1 MSDEKTVNKKDDKRD
16 ELISIDDNE
25 VKKITGGIRIGGIEY
40 STYTVNN
47 ELENGPVEVKI
58 KI

>member
-16 ELISIDDNE
+16 ELINIDDNE
-25 VKKITGGIRIGGIEY
+25 VGKISGGIRIGGIEY
-40 STYTVNN
+40 STYTVGN
-47 ELENGPVEVKI
+47 ELKDGPVEVKI

>member
-1 MSDEKTVNKKDDKRD
+1 MSDEKTFNKKDDKRD

-25 VKKITGGIRIGGIEY
+25 VGKITGGIRIGGIEY
-40 STYTVNN
+40 SKHTVGN
-47 ELENGPVEVKI
+47 ELEDGPVEVKI